1 MKQETGLPVKRYA
14 KIYKNKKCLKRYF
27 RNEDI
32 SAIKLPSA
40 RENETLAESFCGS
53 PYQQQ

>member
-40 RENETLAESFCGS
+40 RGNETLAEGFCGS
-53 PYQQQ
+53 PY